1 MELHQG
7 RVSLGYQEKVLPQ
20 RVVGMKQLPTGHSP
34 ELPELRECW
43 DTTLSHWVW
52 VVLCGARG
60 WTG

>member
-34 ELPELRECW
+34 ELPELRE
-43 DTTLSHWVW
+43 HWNPA
-52 VVLCGARG
+52 L
-60 WTG
+60 T